1 MVQFK
6 CKIEFFMTVGE
17 VMIDKVNIAICD
29 DEEQARK
36 DLADK
41 INLILEQEDLVYE
54 LFYYSTGYELL
65 ECIDDM
71 QIVFLDMDMP
81 ELDGA
86 IVGENV
92 LQRNPDCK
100 IVVASGREDR
110 FKETY
115 RFHAF
120 RFVSKPFQI
129 EELRE
134 ALLAFQRQKIG
145 MGQIEVFFDRT
156 AYHIRQRDIRYIA
169 AYNSY
174 VEIMTD
180 STLYRKDISLNKI
193 EELIEK
199 ELFFRVHHSYI
210 VNMLWIT
217 EIREED
223 VLIGHIKLPVSRR
236 QRKNFSKAYKEF
248 DTMYR

>member
-1 MVQFK
+1 MV
-6 CKIEFFMTVGE
+6 
-17 VMIDKVNIAICD
+17 DKVKIALCD

-36 DLADK
+36 ELTDRLRVV
-41 INLILEQEDLVYE
+41 LEEEDIAYE
-54 LFYYSTGYELL
+54 LFCFSTGYELL
-65 ECIDDM
+65 ESIEEM

-86 IVGENV
+86 IVGERI
-92 LQRNPDCK
+92 LQRNEDCK
-100 IVVASGREDR
+100 VVVASGREDR

-120 RFVSKPFQI
+120 RFVSKPFKI

-134 ALLAFQRQKIG
+134 ALQAFWRQQIG
-145 MGQIEVFFDRT
+145 MGQIEVFSDRT
-156 AYHIRQRDIRYIA
+156 AFHIRQKEIRYIS

-180 STLYRKDISLNKI
+180 NTLYRKDISMNKI
-193 EELIEK
+193 EELLEK
-199 ELFFRVHHSYI
+199 ELFFRIHHSYI

-217 EIREED
+217 ERREQE

-236 QRKNFSKAYKEF
+236 QRKKFSKAYKEF

>member
-1 MVQFK
+1 
-6 CKIEFFMTVGE
+6 MTVGE

-41 INLILEQEDLVYE
+41 INLILEEDITYE
-54 LFYYSTGYELL
+54 IFCFSTGYELL
-65 ECIDDM
+65 EYIDDL

-86 IVGENV
+86 VVGERI
-92 LQRNPDCK
+92 LQRNADCK

-129 EELRE
+129 EELQE
-134 ALLAFQRQKIG
+134 ALQAFQEQQIG
-145 MGQIEVFFDRT
+145 MSQIEVFCDRT
-156 AYHIRQRDIRYIA
+156 AYYIRQKDIRYIA

-180 STLYRKDISLNKI
+180 NTLYRKDISMNKI
-193 EELIEK
+193 EELLEK

-210 VNMLWIT
+210 INMLWIT
-217 EIREED
+217 ERREQD
-223 VLIGHIKLPVSRR
+223 VLVGHIKLPVSRR
-236 QRKNFSKAYKEF
+236 QRKKFSKAYKEF

>member
-1 MVQFK
+1 
-6 CKIEFFMTVGE
+6 
-17 VMIDKVNIAICD
+17 MIDKVKIAICD
-29 DEEQARK
+29 DEEQARN

-41 INLILEQEDLVYE
+41 TILILEEEDIAYE
-54 LFYYSTGYELL
+54 IFCFSTGYELL
-65 ECIDDM
+65 EDIADL

-86 IVGENV
+86 VVGEKI
-92 LQRNPDCK
+92 LQRNADCK

-110 FKETY
+110 FQETY

-120 RFVSKPFQI
+120 RFVSKPFQT

-134 ALLAFQRQKIG
+134 ALQAFYRQQIG
-145 MGQIEVFFDRT
+145 MSQIEVFYDRT
-156 AYHIRQRDIRYIA
+156 SYHIRQKDIRYIA
-169 AYNSY
+169 AFNSY
-174 VEIMTD
+174 VEIMAND
-180 STLYRKDISLNKI
+180 TLYRKDISMNKM
-193 EELIEK
+193 EELLDK

-217 EIREED
+217 ERREAD
-223 VLIGHIKLPVSRR
+223 VLVGHIKLPVSRR
-236 QRKNFSKAYKEF
+236 QRKKFSKAYKEF